1 MSTEEVLGL
10 VVLVS
15 RLEHHTRSLYTRML
29 ADRDARWVT
38 GAKWS

>member
-15 RLEHHTRSLYTRML
+15 RLEQHTRTLYTHML
-29 ADRDARWVT
+29 ADRDARW
-38 GAKWS
+38 AI